1 MCNDRKGNEFNIS
14 YFFIYFA
21 KYKNYLSSFSHNLI
35 KICFMCRG
43 RKSAVSYD
51 PEEVVCMFY
60 LQNFMKK
67 LILRNI
73 SSSEML

>member
-1 MCNDRKGNEFNIS
+1 
-14 YFFIYFA
+14 
-21 KYKNYLSSFSHNLI
+21 
-35 KICFMCRG
+35 MCRG

-67 LILRNI
+67 LILQNI
-73 SSSEML
+73 LSSEMLWRFKLNGYWLYW

>member
-1 MCNDRKGNEFNIS
+1 M
-14 YFFIYFA
+14 
-21 KYKNYLSSFSHNLI
+21 

-43 RKSAVSYD
+43 RKSEVSYD

-67 LILRNI
+67 LILQNI
-73 SSSEML
+73 LSSEML

>member
-1 MCNDRKGNEFNIS
+1 
-14 YFFIYFA
+14 
-21 KYKNYLSSFSHNLI
+21 
-35 KICFMCRG
+35 MCRG

-73 SSSEML
+73 SSSEMLEDAN